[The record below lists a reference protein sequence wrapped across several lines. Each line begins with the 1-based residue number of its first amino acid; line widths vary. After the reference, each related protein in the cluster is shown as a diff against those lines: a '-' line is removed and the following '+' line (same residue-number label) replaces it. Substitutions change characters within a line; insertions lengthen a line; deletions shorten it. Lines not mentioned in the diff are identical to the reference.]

1 MGVFLCLVGTRDA
14 IEESRKSL
22 QRKDLATRPP
32 RGRKSLIINDL
43 GLVKFKVDAR
53 GGIEPP
59 IQLLQS
65 RALPLGHP
73 ARLLNYDCL
82 LLQSILDI
90 PPSKCVLLT
99 FCPKI
104 LRFLLQKRL

>member
-1 MGVFLCLVGTRDA
+1 MGVFLCIVGTRDA

-53 GGIEPP
+53 VGIEPTMG
-59 IQLLQS
+59 LLQ
-65 RALPLGHP
+65 RPALPLGHP
-73 ARLLNYDCL
+73 A
-82 LLQSILDI
+82 SI
-90 PPSKCVLLT
+90 
-99 FCPKI
+99 I
-104 LRFLLQKRL
+104 LIMIFYHG

>member
-1 MGVFLCLVGTRDA
+1 MGVFLCLVGTRNA

-32 RGRKSLIINDL
+32 RGRKSLIVNDL
-43 GLVKFKVDAR
+43 GLVKLKVDAR

-82 LLQSILDI
+82 LLQSIFPK
-90 PPSKCVLLT
+90 PPSKCVLST
-99 FCPKI
+99 FLPNI
-104 LRFLLQKRL
+104 FTFLLQKRL